1 MKFQKGKRRPFN
13 QYEPELV
20 TYWQDNK
27 IFEKSVNQR
36 PTDNSYIFYD
46 GPPFITGVPH
56 YGTLLSSIVKDAV
69 PRYWTMKGKRVERV
83 WGWDCH
89 GLPAEV
95 YTELKLGIK
104 DKRDIYKIGLEKY
117 INTCHENTIQ
127 TGSEWENI
135 VSRIGRWVNFKG
147 AYKTMDNDYME
158 SVWWAFKKLYD
169 NGKIYEGERVLL
181 YCTRDATPLSRAEI
195 AADNSYKN
203 VTDPAVFVKFKLVG
217 QPNKYIL
224 AWTTTPWT
232 LLANTALAVNKTKE
246 YAEVKIGDDI
256 FIIASKLVT
265 KVMVD
270 NNSNVVNHTIIRKY
284 KGKEL
289 LGMDYEPLF
298 ENRGINAHKIYN
310 ANYVSLDEGTGIV
323 HLAPAYGEEDY
334 ELAKKQAIPI
344 ISVVDDNGFYNQG
357 EWKGQNV
364 WDVNKIIA
372 KTLHERNIVW
382 KIEYIQH
389 SYPHC
394 YRCGTRLMYRAH
406 PSWFINIASQRELML
421 EQNGKIN
428 WFPEHFKDGRF
439 AKTLLTAPDWNISRD
454 RFWATPMPVW
464 KGKDKDGKAV
474 VKVIGSFDELEQL
487 SGKRLDDYHRPWIDD
502 ISFNLDGTKMHRIDK
517 VMDCWFESGSM
528 PFAQFHYPFENQQKF
543 ENDFPGDFVAE
554 YIGQIRG
561 WFYSLHAISVGLFD
575 KPAFYNVI
583 VTGTIM
589 GNDGRK
595 MSKSYG
601 NFADPLELIS
611 LYGADSLRFLL
622 LSSPVMNGE
631 DFVLLNKDVIDISR
645 RLSMIWNMYDFF
657 TLYASVDNWEAENKL
672 EDPYEIVSNKL
683 DKWIISRLHQLMG
696 EVDSSMQ
703 KYDFPQALKP
713 ILLFVDDAS
722 NWYVRRSRKRFW
734 KSTNDADKNEAY
746 MTLYY
751 LLVQLAIVMAPFT
764 PFLSDELYRLLT
776 GLDSVHLCD
785 WPAAGHV
792 NETLIDEMVVA
803 RDLITQG
810 LAIRAEKQIRV
821 RQPLSEATIT
831 IPSQF
836 VEFKDDEL
844 STVIADEL
852 NIKKIVINTG
862 KKAAISI
869 NTTLTESL
877 KREGLAREIIRHIQQ
892 ARKEAGL
899 NVDDRINLVI
909 NSDNPMIKA
918 SIEEYESLIK
928 QETLALTIEK
938 DKQELATY
946 SKTVEI
952 YDNSLII
959 GLAKIK

>member
-1 MKFQKGKRRPFN
+1 
-13 QYEPELV
+13 
-20 TYWQDNK
+20 
-27 IFEKSVNQR
+27 
-36 PTDNSYIFYD
+36 
-46 GPPFITGVPH
+46 
-56 YGTLLSSIVKDAV
+56 
-69 PRYWTMKGKRVERV
+69 
-83 WGWDCH
+83 
-89 GLPAEV
+89 
-95 YTELKLGIK
+95 
-104 DKRDIYKIGLEKY
+104 
-117 INTCHENTIQ
+117 
-127 TGSEWENI
+127 
-135 VSRIGRWVNFKG
+135 
-147 AYKTMDNDYME
+147 ME

>member
-1 MKFQKGKRRPFN
+1 
-13 QYEPELV
+13 
-20 TYWQDNK
+20 
-27 IFEKSVNQR
+27 
-36 PTDNSYIFYD
+36 
-46 GPPFITGVPH
+46 
-56 YGTLLSSIVKDAV
+56 
-69 PRYWTMKGKRVERV
+69 
-83 WGWDCH
+83 
-89 GLPAEV
+89 
-95 YTELKLGIK
+95 
-104 DKRDIYKIGLEKY
+104 
-117 INTCHENTIQ
+117 
-127 TGSEWENI
+127 
-135 VSRIGRWVNFKG
+135 
-147 AYKTMDNDYME
+147 
-158 SVWWAFKKLYD
+158 
-169 NGKIYEGERVLL
+169 
-181 YCTRDATPLSRAEI
+181 
-195 AADNSYKN
+195 
-203 VTDPAVFVKFKLVG
+203 
-217 QPNKYIL
+217 
-224 AWTTTPWT
+224 
-232 LLANTALAVNKTKE
+232 
-246 YAEVKIGDDI
+246 
-256 FIIASKLVT
+256 
-265 KVMVD
+265 
-270 NNSNVVNHTIIRKY
+270 
-284 KGKEL
+284 
-289 LGMDYEPLF
+289 
-298 ENRGINAHKIYN
+298 
-310 ANYVSLDEGTGIV
+310 
-323 HLAPAYGEEDY
+323 
-334 ELAKKQAIPI
+334 
-344 ISVVDDNGFYNQG
+344 
-357 EWKGQNV
+357 
-364 WDVNKIIA
+364 
-372 KTLHERNIVW
+372 
-382 KIEYIQH
+382 
-389 SYPHC
+389 
-394 YRCGTRLMYRAH
+394 
-406 PSWFINIASQRELML
+406 
-421 EQNGKIN
+421 
-428 WFPEHFKDGRF
+428 
-439 AKTLLTAPDWNISRD
+439 
-454 RFWATPMPVW
+454 
-464 KGKDKDGKAV
+464 
-474 VKVIGSFDELEQL
+474 
-487 SGKRLDDYHRPWIDD
+487 
-502 ISFNLDGTKMHRIDK
+502 
-517 VMDCWFESGSM
+517 
-528 PFAQFHYPFENQQKF
+528 
-543 ENDFPGDFVAE
+543 
-554 YIGQIRG
+554 
-561 WFYSLHAISVGLFD
+561 
-575 KPAFYNVI
+575 
-583 VTGTIM
+583 M